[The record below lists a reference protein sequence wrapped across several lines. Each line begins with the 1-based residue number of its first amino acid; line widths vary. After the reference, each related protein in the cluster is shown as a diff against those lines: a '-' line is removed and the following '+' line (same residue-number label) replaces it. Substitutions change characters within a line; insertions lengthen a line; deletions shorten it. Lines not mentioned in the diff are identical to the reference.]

1 MKLTTDH
8 PGVMDS
14 PDQRQEDLKLLSS
27 ALSHDLEG
35 SVRGVKSLAVIL
47 LSRFGTQMDEEG
59 RAMVR
64 LLSSEAERANR
75 LLDGLQDWV
84 TYARHPLHMAWQD
97 TTRIAREAFGIAMK
111 ATPDRQIAF
120 DLPTLPS
127 VWSDEIVLRKA
138 LHELLANAV
147 KFTGQQASPQIA
159 LSAEDVDG
167 ETVLTV
173 RDNGAGFE
181 IEHST
186 QLFKL
191 FRRMHRKQE
200 FPGEGAG
207 LAVVREI
214 MQRHGGRVWTEAK
227 VDEGAA
233 FHLAFPRPVEGESV
247 ILS

>member
-8 PGVMDS
+8 PGDMDAA
-14 PDQRQEDLKLLSS
+14 DQRQEDLNLFGS

-35 SVRGVKSLAVIL
+35 SVRGVKSLATIL
-47 LSRFGTQMDEEG
+47 LSRFGGQMDEEG
-59 RAMVR
+59 RSMVR

-75 LLDGLQDWV
+75 LLDGLLDWV
-84 TYARHPLHMAWQD
+84 TYARQPLHLAWQD
-97 TTRIAREAFGIAMK
+97 AARIAREAFGIAMK
-111 ATPDRQIAF
+111 AAPDRQIAF
-120 DLPTLPS
+120 DLPTLPAI
-127 VWSDEIVLRKA
+127 WSDEIVLRKA

-147 KFTGQQASPQIA
+147 KFTGLQPSPEIV
-159 LSAEDVDG
+159 LSAEDR
-167 ETVLTV
+167 EEEIVLTV
-173 RDNGAGFE
+173 RDNGAGFDV
-181 IEHST
+181 EHCK

-200 FPGEGAG
+200 FPGEGIG

-214 MQRHGGRVWTEAK
+214 MHRHGGRVWAEAK

-233 FHLAFPRPVEGESV
+233 FHLAFPKPAEGESV